1 MKRKLISMLLAACM
15 AASAAT
21 VGVVQASA
29 SEVDPKLAQDTVQGG
44 AILHC
49 FDWSYNNIKANMKDI
64 AEAGYT
70 AVQTSPVQP
79 PKDYNSSWTDSSKQW
94 WKLYQP
100 LGLRVADENSWL
112 GNKAELKAMCDEAE
126 KYGIKVIVDIVA
138 NHLAN
143 KGPKAG
149 TYENLS
155 PDVDDEMKNAYYYHS
170 DTDGINDLDRYHITH
185 FHMGQPDLN
194 TGHPDVQNKVKRLLR
209 ECYDTISA

>member
-155 PDVDDEMKNAYYYHS
+155 PDVDDEMKNVYYYHS
-170 DTDGINDLDRYHITH
+170 DTDGIDDLDRYHIT
-185 FHMGQPDLN
+185 
-194 TGHPDVQNKVKRLLR
+194 
-209 ECYDTISA
+209 

>member
-79 PKDYNSSWTDSSKQW
+79 PKDYTWVRHQGHRRHRRQSSCQ
-94 WKLYQP
+94 QRQQ
-100 LGLRVADENSWL
+100 GR
-112 GNKAELKAMCDEAE
+112 
-126 KYGIKVIVDIVA
+126 
-138 NHLAN
+138 HLCESQFRC
-143 KGPKAG
+143 G
-149 TYENLS
+149 
-155 PDVDDEMKNAYYYHS
+155 
-170 DTDGINDLDRYHITH
+170 
-185 FHMGQPDLN
+185 
-194 TGHPDVQNKVKRLLR
+194 
-209 ECYDTISA
+209 